1 MLFNKFVMLKM
12 FLSATLSGMFC
23 LSLMSMIP
31 ATRKKYLAAK
41 RNFASCLKEKSY
53 TTVMI
58 GAALLGAGMSVAG
71 TCPGLVLAQVG
82 AGTTNAGF
90 TFAGALLGA
99 MIYGLFEPLITAKTR
114 PQSPVK
120 YQFLTD
126 VLGSPYFTT
135 ALPLVSCLGLV
146 IFALELQF
154 PWRQEVEVAGLLMD
168 KRNLLSLYSWP
179 PYVCGAMIGLLQVPV
194 VLLFDDTLGGSSSY
208 CTIVSTMLYYRS
220 VKKFSPYLYK
230 FQSGMSN
237 WWQVLYICGAI
248 GGAALSS
255 MMSGSFG
262 ITHGV
267 SVVEALLGG
276 FLIVFGARLAGGC
289 TSGHGLSGMGLLNLL
304 SVAGVVAMFAGGIFT
319 AMNKLILVHLL
330 KSLF

>member
-1 MLFNKFVMLKM
+1 MASVSARKRNDQNSEVYVDSSSDEVTVVKVATSLILGVVFGIAVEKGRVFEPDIIVNQMLFNKFVMLKM

-82 AGTTNAGF
+82 AGTTNAG
-90 TFAGALLGA
+90 
-99 MIYGLFEPLITAKTR
+99 
-114 PQSPVK
+114 
-120 YQFLTD
+120 
-126 VLGSPYFTT
+126 
-135 ALPLVSCLGLV
+135 
-146 IFALELQF
+146 
-154 PWRQEVEVAGLLMD
+154 
-168 KRNLLSLYSWP
+168 
-179 PYVCGAMIGLLQVPV
+179 
-194 VLLFDDTLGGSSSY
+194 GSSSY

-237 WWQVLYICGAI
+237 WWQVLYISGAI